1 MHVSVH
7 SLARSGLV
15 SPPIWMT
22 NSVNNIISF
31 SCLNGPSINYG
42 IFFIKRNKK
51 LSAYSY
57 KYVPAK
63 INVAVSVMARNKLC
77 TPSILDY
84 SNS

>member
-1 MHVSVH
+1 M
-7 SLARSGLV
+7 G
-15 SPPIWMT
+15 PPSTME
-22 NSVNNIISF
+22 F
-31 SCLNGPSINYG
+31 
-42 IFFIKRNKK
+42 FFIKRNKK
-51 LSAYSY
+51 LSAYLY